1 MANLA
6 PKELFKPNRGRATL
20 FLHKYK
26 SGDSFELVGG
36 GRVKLKYDK
45 DIAAVIKSEN
55 LLAAKKL
62 ILVDTKGNFYTLSS
76 FAKTKEFGGGGTKG
90 DVAEG
95 ILGAAIA
102 ARFTNKNEEITVAH
116 IKAIIA
122 GMAGT
127 GIKRETLF
135 KSPNANLQIVD
146 DVKFFLAL
154 AQANMDVLC
163 DPKTWPALNDIFLS
177 AVKYANGATV
187 REWSELL
194 YNNNRYNFI
203 QIISNGLGGQKTT
216 KVDVR
221 VIIDDEAS
229 NINISLKA
237 GDVKQFGQVGG
248 VEFENQRNLWGK
260 LANINIE
267 SIEKKYREKIAKGEV
282 IEALWLSYET
292 AKEEINRSLGAANT
306 RKKFLESLADGINYF
321 ATLGEKDVTLVQLTH
336 NEAKIYKF
344 AEIQDALDKI
354 DGLEATLM
362 ESSGKPKLV
371 IRDKQLNRNLLEI
384 RAKQENKGN
393 GTFYIKNYIE
403 KGKLLGELVATLA

>member
-6 PKELFKPNRGRATL
+6 PRELFKPNRGRATV

-62 ILVDTKGNFYTLSS
+62 VLVDTKGNFYTLSS

-102 ARFTNKNEEITVAH
+102 ARFTNKNEEITAAH

-127 GIKRETLF
+127 GTKRETMF

-154 AQANMDVLC
+154 APANMDALC
-163 DPKTWPALNDIFLS
+163 DQKNWPGMNDIFLS
-177 AVKYANGATV
+177 AIKYANGTTV

-194 YNNNRYNFI
+194 YYNNQYNFI

-221 VIIDDEAS
+221 VIIDNESS
-229 NINISLKA
+229 NINNSLKA
-237 GDVKQFGQVGG
+237 GDVKQFGQIGG
-248 VEFENQRNLWGK
+248 VEFGNQRNLWGK

-267 SIEKKYREKIAKGEV
+267 SAEQKYHALMAKGEA

-292 AKEEINRSLGAANT
+292 AKEEINRSLGTANT
-306 RKKFLESLADGINYF
+306 RKKFLKSLADGINYF
-321 ATLGEKDVTLVQLTH
+321 ATLGEKEVTLVQLTH
-336 NEAKIYKF
+336 NEAKIYNF
-344 AEIQDALDKI
+344 DQIQNALDKI
-354 DGLEATLM
+354 DGLEAIVM

-371 IRDKQLNRNLLEI
+371 IRDKLKRNLLEI
-384 RAKQENKGN
+384 RAKQENKSN
-393 GTFYIKNYIE
+393 GTIYIRNYIE
-403 KGKLLGELVATLA
+403 KGKLLGELIATLA